1 MGVPRKSIT
10 AMKGPRRSYGANGF
24 SLIELLVSITLVV
37 IGLGSLSVL
46 FLAAYQTNQK
56 AQHIDTAT
64 QAAQLLIERARQM
77 SFAEIT
83 GSNPLLASGT
93 ANTVND
99 PEFVSAAATLPSW
112 QRTITIAPYPYP
124 ASSNLKQV
132 TVELQ
137 WGGARKSRGQ
147 LKVATLIANRG

>member
-1 MGVPRKSIT
+1 MNGQ
-10 AMKGPRRSYGANGF
+10 RRSLRSNGF

-37 IGLGSLSVL
+37 IGLGSLSLL

-56 AQHIDTAT
+56 AEKIDTAT
-64 QAAQLLIERARQM
+64 QATQLVIERARQM
-77 SFAEIT
+77 SFAEVT
-83 GSNPLLASGT
+83 SSNPLLASGT
-93 ANTVND
+93 ASTVND
-99 PEFVSAAATLPSW
+99 PEFVAVAATLPRW

-124 ASSNLKQV
+124 TSSNLKQV

-137 WGGARKSRGQ
+137 WEGSRKSRGQ